1 MLGEIKLNSPRSWLR
16 VLVTEQDAT
25 ASTMEEKKKKLLKR
39 GRWRL
44 LAQAL
49 LAGPNPALNIFQSV
63 PE

>member
-1 MLGEIKLNSPRSWLR
+1 MLQQAPWKK
-16 VLVTEQDAT
+16 
-25 ASTMEEKKKKLLKR
+25 KKKKLLKR